1 MAAVVTLA
9 GSAKGW
15 GKLSFIFSAVGK
27 TSSRASGAV
36 MSWRRHCSSHSE
48 QTSSKPDMPESMDN
62 PYKEPPKKCILCG
75 IHVDYKNVQLL
86 SQFISPYTGHILG
99 MHVTGLCPKKQKAIS
114 KAIKKAHCLGFMPGT
129 YKDQAF
135 LSDPKIC
142 NIRYPE

>member
-48 QTSSKPDMPESMDN
+48 QTSSKPDM
-62 PYKEPPKKCILCG
+62 
-75 IHVDYKNVQLL
+75 LL